1 MDFDQRSRAVV
12 MINPSILRMNTILRD
27 RNNLILQGQKDLQPY
42 MLLQLEEGEER
53 AGFWECGKRS
63 VKKMVFN

>member
-27 RNNLILQGQKDLQPY
+27 GNNLILQGQKDLQPY

-53 AGFWECGKRS
+53 AGFWEYGKRS